1 MSEAPDPEEILPDED
16 ELRPDPDERPIE
28 ADIADVLESTSFV
41 EDEDDERDRPD

>member
-28 ADIADVLESTSFV
+28 ADIADVLESTSLV